1 MYSQIHKLCEQ
12 PKNLVNGQDFE
23 VKLIAARN
31 CRETPEFVAYQ
42 SIKPFPSESF
52 ARCSKQ
58 GQGGLWK
65 NCWRLESL
73 YWSLLLHSFRFYCCI
88 LYQLWSGHLLNFLA
102 LAKFEA
108 RLFCLAR
115 TLALISFQLKVII
128 KTSVKLFEKYARSLI
143 PILFTHCPS
152 AAFHFAARSLA
163 WLDPCVDS
171 PLFSQSTIGYL
182 QN

>member
-1 MYSQIHKLCEQ
+1 MWLQHNLRQYLLMNVNWKQVLDLVRQTKGEMRMYSQIHKLCEQ

-58 GQGGLWK
+58 GGLWK

-88 LYQLWSGHLLNFLA
+88 LYQLWSGQEIFV
-102 LAKFEA
+102 KF
-108 RLFCLAR
+108 
-115 TLALISFQLKVII
+115 S
-128 KTSVKLFEKYARSLI
+128 SLGQI
-143 PILFTHCPS
+143 
-152 AAFHFAARSLA
+152 
-163 WLDPCVDS
+163 
-171 PLFSQSTIGYL
+171 
-182 QN
+182 

>member
-1 MYSQIHKLCEQ
+1 MFKTGPGGSLEELLETGVII
-12 PKNLVNGQDFE
+12 LVS
-23 VKLIAARN
+23 I
-31 CRETPEFVAYQ
+31 VAFFQ
-42 SIKPFPSESF
+42 V
-52 ARCSKQ
+52 
-58 GQGGLWK
+58 
-65 NCWRLESL
+65 
-73 YWSLLLHSFRFYCCI
+73 LLLYI
-88 LYQLWSGHLLNFLA
+88 INYGQAKKYLLNFLA